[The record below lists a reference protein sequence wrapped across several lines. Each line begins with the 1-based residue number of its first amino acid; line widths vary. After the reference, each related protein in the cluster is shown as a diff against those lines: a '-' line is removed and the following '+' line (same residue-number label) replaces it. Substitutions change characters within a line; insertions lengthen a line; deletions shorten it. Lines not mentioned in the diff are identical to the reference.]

1 MPENQMPKRR
11 HGPTPLP
18 LAELRTHTVSVRL
31 NAAEL
36 ADLDRDRAPVHM
48 QRGEYLRAASRGE
61 LPKTIP
67 EINREAWA
75 NLARAVGNL
84 NQFQAAINEGR
95 AAGYPAQTIEEL
107 RDLVQKLR
115 AELIGIEPKNES

>member
-18 LAELRTHTVSVRL
+18 PAELRTHTVSVRL

-36 ADLDRDRAPVHM
+36 AALDRDRAPVHM

-67 EINREAWA
+67 AINREAWA

-84 NQFQAAINEGR
+84 NQYQAAINEGR
-95 AAGYPAQTIEEL
+95 ATGYPAKTIEDL
-107 RDLVQKLR
+107 RDRVQNLR
-115 AELIGIEPKNES
+115 SELIGIEK